1 MANNEKLIMG
11 HTVLYAK
18 GWYKRSNESWKDYRR
33 AITADGR
40 YMPYSRHDVAQVLL
54 EFILENAKRLN
65 KGHLSDPLYISEEI
79 RKNLGYLYFC
89 RDNDTDNLKKRR
101 GMNLENLTGEDMY
114 DTAVI
119 MTCHCIMEWSD
130 PQDFDKI
137 LAPSPKVLPLKHPEP
152 EYKNELFDG
161 KNWYDDEDDSK
172 KWFYENFDKYHAD
185 DFTITDL
192 EYD

>member
-1 MANNEKLIMG
+1 MNETKLILN
-11 HTVLYAK
+11 HVVLCAK
-18 GWYKRSNESWKDYRR
+18 GWYKHSKELWKDYRR

-40 YMPYSRHDVAQVLL
+40 YAPSSRHDVAQFLL
-54 EFILENAKRLN
+54 EFVMENAKRLN

-79 RKNLGYLYFC
+79 RKNLGYLYFY
-89 RDNDTDNLKKRR
+89 RDNDTENLKKRR
-101 GMNLENLTGEDMY
+101 GMNLENLSPESMY
-114 DTAVI
+114 DNAVI
-119 MTCHCIMEWSD
+119 MTCHHIMEWSD

-137 LAPSPKVLPLKHPEP
+137 LAPSPRVLPLKHPEP

-161 KNWYDDEDDSK
+161 KNWYDEEDDNK